1 MKAALEYIS
10 NQPMAS
16 FLVRVI
22 EREERLDFKSVYH
35 YHPEY
40 ELIWTIKS
48 TGQRFIG
55 NSIATYEPNELIFLG
70 KNIPHCW
77 ITPNPSKQMVVQM
90 KEDFLGID
98 FLKTPECIALKNML
112 QQSYRGLEFFGATKE
127 KTLQKM
133 QLLSEKKSFNRL
145 LLLLEILNDLAQ
157 STEFKYLSTDNFD
170 IASNRKEINR
180 VQTVYNYIHQNY
192 HKKVTLDEAIS
203 LVNLS
208 KSAFCK
214 FIKRK
219 TNKTFSQIVNQIRL
233 QKAMNLLLETEKPIM
248 QVCFEVGYNDPSYF
262 FKQFQKETGFSPKE
276 FRLKYNSKVT
286 N

>member
-1 MKAALEYIS
+1 MKAELEYIS
-10 NQPMAS
+10 NKPMNS

-48 TGQRFIG
+48 TGRRFIG
-55 NSIATYEPNELIFLG
+55 SHIAEYEPDELIFLG

-77 ITPNPSKQMVVQM
+77 ITPHPSKQMVVQM

-98 FLKTPECIALKNML
+98 FLNTPECIALKNML
-112 QQSYRGLEFFGATKE
+112 QESYRGLQFHGIIKK
-127 KTLQKM
+127 KTQQKM
-133 QLLSEKKSFNRL
+133 ELLLAKKGFQKL

-157 STEFKYLSTDNFD
+157 SSEFEYLSSDNFD
-170 IASNRKEINR
+170 TATNRKEINR
-180 VQTVYNYIHQNY
+180 VQTIYNYIHQNF
-192 HKKVTLDEAIS
+192 HREVTLGEAI
-203 LVNLS
+203 NLINMS

-219 TNKTFSQIVNQIRL
+219 TNKTFSEIVNQIRIE
-233 QKAMNLLLETEKPIM
+233 KATKLLLETEQPIM
-248 QVCFEVGYNDPSYF
+248 QICYEVGYNDPSYF
-262 FKQFQKETGFSPKE
+262 FKQFQKETGFSPKA
-276 FRLKYNSKVT
+276 FRLNYDG
-286 N
+286 

>member
-1 MKAALEYIS
+1 MKAELEYLS
-10 NQPMAS
+10 NQPMNS

-48 TGQRFIG
+48 MGRRFIG
-55 NSIATYEPNELIFLG
+55 SHIAEYEPDELIFLG

-77 ITPNPSKQMVVQM
+77 ITQHPSEQMVVQM

-98 FLKTPECIALKNML
+98 FLNTPECIALKNML
-112 QQSYRGLEFFGATKE
+112 QESYRGLQFYGAIKK
-127 KTLQKM
+127 KTQQKM
-133 QLLSEKKSFNRL
+133 GLLLEKKGFERL

-157 STEFKYLSTDNFD
+157 STEFEYLSSDNFD
-170 IASNRKEINR
+170 TAANRKEINR
-180 VQTVYNYIHQNY
+180 VQTIYNYIHQNFD
-192 HKKVTLDEAIS
+192 KSVSLEEAIN
-203 LVNLS
+203 LVSLS

-219 TNKTFSQIVNQIRL
+219 TNKTFSEIVNQIRIA
-233 QKAMNLLLETEKPIM
+233 KATKLLLETELPIM
-248 QVCFEVGYNDPSYF
+248 QICFEVGYNDPSYF
-262 FKQFQKETGFSPKE
+262 FKQFQKETGFSPKA
-276 FRLKYNSKVT
+276 FRLNYE
-286 N
+286 